1 MKNKNFV
8 LIQAGLI
15 LVILVLIVAIYRSL
29 SRPEKFNEVYE
40 ARKAEVIQKLSDIR
54 TLQTFY
60 KNEKGSYA
68 GNFDQLKDFWE
79 NGKMRVVVKEGNVPD
94 SMTEA
99 QAIKLKLVRR
109 DTVVLNAKEEMIK
122 TLPNLDINTF
132 DLVPYSGK
140 EQFLIAADTLRAGNV
155 PVQVYEVKALRSQY
169 MKNLDNDPRVKKAF
183 LGKLLYGNMQ
193 KQFLGPDYNYKDNVI
208 DLILGSL
215 TEAST
220 NGNWQ

>member
-1 MKNKNFV
+1 MKNKKAN

-15 LVILVLIVAIYRSL
+15 LVILVLVVTVYRSL
-29 SRPEKFNEVYE
+29 SRPEKFNQVYE
-40 ARKAEVIQKLSDIR
+40 ARKAEVIQKLTDIR
-54 TLQTFY
+54 TLQTYY

-68 GNFDQLKDFWE
+68 GSFDQLKDFWE
-79 NGKMRVVVKEGNVPD
+79 NGKMRVVIKEGNVPD

-99 QAIKLKLVRR
+99 QALKLKIIKR
-109 DTVVLNAKEEMIK
+109 DTMILDAKDEMIK

-132 DLVPYSGK
+132 DIVPYSGN
-140 EQFLIAADTLRAGNV
+140 ERFLIAADTLQSGNV

-169 MKNLDNDPRVKKAF
+169 MKNLDNDPRVRQAF
-183 LGKLLYGNMQ
+183 LGKLLYGNLQ
-193 KQFLGPDYNYKDNVI
+193 KQFLGPDYNYKDYVI
-208 DLILGSL
+208 DLVLGSL

>member
-109 DTVVLNAKEEMIK
+109 DTVVLNAKEEMVK

-140 EQFLIAADTLRAGNV
+140 EQFLIAADTLRTGNV